1 MSRVACIG
9 AGNVGRAWAVVFA
22 RAGHEVALYD
32 ADPGVVTGQA
42 LPLAARTIR
51 DLHDAGLIADDPAS
65 VERRIRP
72 AASIA
77 EAVAGVAFLQ
87 ESVREDLAV
96 KQAVFEEVGQLA
108 PPGAILASS
117 TSAIS
122 GSSFLGGL
130 PGPERCLVAHPVNP
144 PSVIPLVEL
153 CGTRWTTPKTL
164 EDARAFM
171 AAAGMKPVTL
181 LREIDGF
188 LLNRLQFCLVAEAL
202 HLVGE
207 GYCTPEDI
215 DTVMTEGLARRWAFI
230 GPFEVAHLNATQGF
244 QGFFDNLGAM
254 ARRLGAD
261 ARTDY
266 AWSPELI
273 TAIHARLAARTPV
286 TAITDRQQWR
296 DRTIMRRRA
305 LDQ

>member
-32 ADPGVVTGQA
+32 ADLSVVTGQA

-96 KQAVFEEVGQLA
+96 KQAVFEKIGQSA

-122 GSSFLGGL
+122 GSSFLGSL

-164 EDARAFM
+164 EDACAFM

-207 GYCTPEDI
+207 GYLHAGGHRHGDDRRAGMALGVHRPIRGGTPQCDP
-215 DTVMTEGLARRWAFI
+215 GLPGLLRQSRRHGEAARRGCQDRLCVVPGADS
-230 GPFEVAHLNATQGF
+230 GDPRASCRPYPGHRDHGSP
-244 QGFFDNLGAM
+244 AM
-254 ARRLGAD
+254 A
-261 ARTDY
+261 
-266 AWSPELI
+266 
-273 TAIHARLAARTPV
+273 
-286 TAITDRQQWR
+286 
-296 DRTIMRRRA
+296 
-305 LDQ
+305 